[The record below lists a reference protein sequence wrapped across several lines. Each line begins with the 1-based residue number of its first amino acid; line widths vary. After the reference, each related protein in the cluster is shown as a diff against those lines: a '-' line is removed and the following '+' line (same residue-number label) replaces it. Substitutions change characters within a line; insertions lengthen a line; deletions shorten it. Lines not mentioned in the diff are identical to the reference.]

1 MKKFGLLVS
10 LLVLASL
17 VLGACAPQ
25 VVEREVVVTEV
36 VEQVVERE
44 VPVEVE
50 VVVEVTPVPEVVD
63 RTSAWLDT
71 IVVVEEPSA
80 DAAVSRLEVGD
91 IDVYASTVGNREV
104 AARVAANPALRYTR
118 SFGSYNEISLNPT
131 GPVWEATG
139 KLNPFAVPAMREAFN
154 WLVDRNYIAQEIMGG
169 MAIPRWTPFNN
180 ASNDYAAMA
189 DVIKALEFEYSYD
202 LERARAV
209 FDEEMPKLG
218 AEMVNGVWNFEGE
231 PVVLSVLTRTEDERR
246 FIGDYVATQLETIGF
261 TAFRDYKTAAEAS
274 PLWIS
279 GDPAAGLW
287 HVYTGGWITTAVP
300 RDLGDNFE
308 FFYTNRGLPSPLWLA
323 YTPTEEFDTLAL
335 RLSNRD
341 YTTLEER
348 RELVTRALE
357 LSFEDSVRVWLVDR
371 SAITPMRA
379 EVSVAADLYGAVSG
393 SQLWPYTLRRTGEVG
408 GSMRIALPSV
418 LTNPWNPLN
427 GSNWIFDMMLLRGIG
442 EYALNAD
449 PFTGL
454 FLPQRIERAELVVQ
468 EGLPVGA
475 THDWVTVTFAD
486 EIVVPEDAWAD
497 WDAEAQTFLTVGEVH
512 PDGLTALRKSTV
524 FYPADLYD
532 TVTWHDGSPFS
543 AADVVMAMIM
553 QFDRAN
559 EASAN
564 FDAAVKPAHDGFMA
578 SFKAMRIA
586 SVDPLVVEHWSD
598 LWEIDAEQM
607 VNAWWPFYLQGQ
619 GSWHMLTVGLMAEAR
634 GEVAF
639 SEGKATAN
647 EVEWLSYIAGPTL
660 EFLRTSLAQAT
671 EENTIP
677 YTATLGEFIT
687 AEEATQRW
695 ANYNEFVR
703 RRGHFLLGTG
713 VFSLERAFPIEGNVI
728 LQRNPNH
735 PDNATKW
742 DRWAAPA
749 IAEVEVDG
757 PARVTIG
764 EEATFEVFVSF
775 AGNPYAVA
783 DVREVKFLLFDATG
797 VLAQVGVATAI
808 EDGLWEVALTDT
820 SGLAVGSNR
829 LEVVVVSNLVAVPSS
844 AVIEFVTAE

>member
-1 MKKFGLLVS
+1 
-10 LLVLASL
+10 
-17 VLGACAPQ
+17 
-25 VVEREVVVTEV
+25 
-36 VEQVVERE
+36 
-44 VPVEVE
+44 
-50 VVVEVTPVPEVVD
+50 
-63 RTSAWLDT
+63 
-71 IVVVEEPSA
+71 
-80 DAAVSRLEVGD
+80 
-91 IDVYASTVGNREV
+91 
-104 AARVAANPALRYTR
+104 
-118 SFGSYNEISLNPT
+118 
-131 GPVWEATG
+131 
-139 KLNPFAVPAMREAFN
+139 MRHAFN

-169 MAIPRWTPFNN
+169 MAIPRWTPFNT
-180 ASNDYAAMA
+180 ASNDYAALA
-189 DVIKALEFEYSYD
+189 DVVKALEFEYAYD
-202 LERARAV
+202 IERARAV

-218 AEMVNGVWNFEGE
+218 AEMVEGLWHFEGE

-246 FIGDYVATQLETIGF
+246 YIGDYVATQLETIGF
-261 TAFRDYKTAAEAS
+261 TAVRDYKTAAEAA
-274 PLWIS
+274 PLWIA

-300 RDLGDNFE
+300 RDLGDNFS
-308 FFYTNRGLPSPLWLA
+308 FFYTNRGLASPLWQA
-323 YTPTEEFDTLAL
+323 YTPTEEFDNIAL
-335 RLSNRD
+335 RLETRD

-348 RELVTRALE
+348 RELLTRALE

-408 GSMRIALPSV
+408 GSMRIGLPSI

-442 EYALNAD
+442 EYAVNAD

-454 FLPQRIERAELVVQ
+454 ALPHRIERAEVVVQ

-475 THDWVTVTFAD
+475 THDWVTLTFAD
-486 EIVVPEDAWAD
+486 EIVVPPDAWAD
-497 WDAEAQTFLTVGEVH
+497 WNAETQTFVTVGELH

-524 FYPADLYD
+524 YYPADLYD

-543 AADVVMAMIM
+543 AADVVMAMIV

-578 SFKAMRIA
+578 AFRGMRIA

-598 LWEIDAEQM
+598 LWEIDAEMM

-619 GSWHMLTVGLMAEAR
+619 GSWHMLAVGLMAEAR
-634 GEVAF
+634 GETAF
-639 SEGKATAN
+639 SDGKATAN

-660 EFLRTSLAQAT
+660 EFLRTSLTQAT
-671 EENTIP
+671 EQNYIP
-677 YTATLGEFIT
+677 YAATLGEFVT

-695 ANYNEFVR
+695 ANYTEFVR

-713 VFSLERAFPIEGNVI
+713 VYSLERAFPVEGNVI
-728 LQRNPNH
+728 LQRNPAH
-735 PDNATKW
+735 PDNAARW
-742 DRWAAPA
+742 DLWAAPA
-749 IAEVEVDG
+749 IAEVELDG

-775 AGNPYAVA
+775 AGNPYAIA

-797 VLAQVGVATAI
+797 VMAQKGVATAV
-808 EDGLWEVALTDT
+808 EDGLWQVTLTDT
-820 SGLAVGSNR
+820 AGLAAGSNR

-844 AVIEFVTAE
+844 AVMEFVTAQ